1 MTARPVSADSFEL
14 AELTRPRRS
23 QAQLRPWVLFAI
35 VVVVAFF
42 ALILSRVWLDRS
54 GFELDELEQEIA
66 VEEARLR
73 DLRVEVARLQDPDRI
88 TAVATANGLVYPQ
101 ERIEIEV
108 PGIEGE
114 QLDPEFR
121 WAQLKVV
128 LTAQP

>member
-1 MTARPVSADSFEL
+1 MTARLVQSDSFDLVEL
-14 AELTRPRRS
+14 LPPQRS
-23 QAQLRPWVLFAI
+23 RAQLRPWFIFAL
-35 VVVVAFF
+35 VVVIAFF
-42 ALILSRVWLDRS
+42 SLILSRVWLDRS
-54 GFELDELEQEIA
+54 GFELDELEREIA
-66 VEEARLR
+66 FEEGRLR

-88 TAVATANGLVYPQ
+88 TAVAIANGLVYPE

-108 PGIEGE
+108 PGIEGN